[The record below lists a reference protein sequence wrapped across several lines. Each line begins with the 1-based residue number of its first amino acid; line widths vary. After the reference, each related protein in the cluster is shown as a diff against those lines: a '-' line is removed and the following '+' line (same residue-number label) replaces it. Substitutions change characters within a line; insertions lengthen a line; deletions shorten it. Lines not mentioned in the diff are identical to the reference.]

1 MLFRSNPITAFLI
14 RRMAKIRFASILNL
28 LADRAI
34 LPELLQEDCNP
45 VALAA
50 ALTPLLTDPNAGVDQ
65 RTDTRTYLDM
75 LRPAAGLPSEAAA
88 EAVLALLR

>member
-1 MLFRSNPITAFLI
+1 MSSAQPVDHALRRRITDHL
-14 RRMAKIRFASILNL
+14 
-28 LADRAI
+28 
-34 LPELLQEDCNP
+34 
-45 VALAA
+45 VAAVES
-50 ALTPLLTDPNAGVDQ
+50 TPLLTDPNAGVDQ